1 MFRLKIIIADGREI
15 ILPRCYYT
23 VGGEKVAK
31 QVQMASG
38 KIVQDV
44 IGTRKII
51 TGSWNYIPAADL
63 KELVVAI
70 RGGGFLQV
78 EYLDVDN
85 EVKRGYF
92 LIDHPQPSVF
102 KYKDDIAVWTNVTLK
117 MSAQEVE

>member
-1 MFRLKIIIADGREI
+1 MFRLKIILANGHEI

-44 IGTRKII
+44 IGTRKTI
-51 TGSWNYIPAADL
+51 TGSWDYIPAADL
-63 KELVVAI
+63 KELVAAI

-85 EVKRGYF
+85 EVKQGYF